1 MLKLKLFSRVRM
13 ALFTRGEK
21 MLCEKKSC
29 VAIVPAAGSSSRMK
43 DSGNKLFIEIAGVP
57 VIVLTLLALQNS
69 PFIDQ
74 IIIPTQ
80 KELIPDILNLCKVHS
95 LNKVKSVVCG
105 GKTRVESVFNGIK
118 EAGERFE
125 LIAIHDAARPFVSQK
140 IIEETIL
147 SAGKYDAAAP
157 ATPIKDT
164 VKEAKD
170 SFVTKTL
177 VRSSLFAIQTPQVF
191 ESSLIEKALESA
203 LKNNLPITDDC
214 SAVEEYGKKVF
225 LTEGDFF
232 NIKITTPED
241 IVFSEAILKK
251 LNEVEKCE

>member
-1 MLKLKLFSRVRM
+1 M
-13 ALFTRGEK
+13 ALFTRGET
-21 MLCEKKSC
+21 MLCENKKKSC
-29 VAIVPAAGSSSRMK
+29 VAIVPAAGTSSRMK
-43 DSGNKLFIEIAGVP
+43 SSGNKLFIEIGGVP
-57 VIVLTLLALQNS
+57 VIVLTLLTLQKS
-69 PFIDQ
+69 PFIDE

-80 KELIPDILNLCKVHS
+80 KELISDILNLCKAHS
-95 LNKVKSVVCG
+95 LNKVKSVIGG
-105 GKTRVESVFNGIK
+105 GKTRVESVYNGIK
-118 EAGERFE
+118 EAESRFD
-125 LIAIHDAARPFVSQK
+125 LVAIHDAARPFVSQK

-147 SAGKYDAAAP
+147 AADKYTAAAP

-164 VKEAKD
+164 VKEATD

-191 ESSLIEKALESA
+191 ESSLIENALENA
-203 LKNNLPITDDC
+203 LRNNLPITDDC

-225 LTEGDFF
+225 LTDGDFF

-251 LNEVEKCE
+251 LNEVKK

>member
-1 MLKLKLFSRVRM
+1 M

-21 MLCEKKSC
+21 MLCENGKKSC

-43 DSGNKLFIEIAGVP
+43 NSGNKLFIEISGVP
-57 VIVLTLLALQNS
+57 VIVLTLSALQKS
-69 PFIDQ
+69 PYIDE
-74 IIIPTQ
+74 IIVPTQ
-80 KELIPDILNLCKVHS
+80 KELISDITNLCKAHS
-95 LNKVKSVVCG
+95 LNKVKSVICG
-105 GKTRVESVFNGIK
+105 GKTRVESVFNGVK
-118 EAGERFE
+118 EAGGRFE

-140 IIEETIL
+140 IIEETVL
-147 SAGKYDAAAP
+147 SASKYGGAAP
-157 ATPIKDT
+157 ATPVKDT

-177 VRSSLFAIQTPQVF
+177 LRSSLFAIQTPQVF
-191 ESSLIEKALESA
+191 ESLLIEKSLDNALR
-203 LKNNLPITDDC
+203 NNLSITDDC
-214 SAVEEYGKKVF
+214 SAVEEYGKQVF

-251 LNEVEKCE
+251 LSEVEK